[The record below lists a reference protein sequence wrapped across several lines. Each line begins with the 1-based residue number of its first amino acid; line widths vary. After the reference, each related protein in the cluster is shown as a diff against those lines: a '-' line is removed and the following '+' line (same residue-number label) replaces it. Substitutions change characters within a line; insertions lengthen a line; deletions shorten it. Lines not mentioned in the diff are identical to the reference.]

1 MRLENL
7 ERLEE
12 VKEVA
17 SVLENSSLVSLRS
30 MDLSSNVDKSSE
42 QEEEA

>member
-30 MDLSSNVDKSSE
+30 MDLSSNVDKSIE